1 MSLVPCSSCRRHVRV
16 ADVACPFC
24 ATPLSD
30 GDRARVIPPARTR
43 LDRWAT
49 FTFAT
54 ALAAAAACGGTTE
67 SSGGGSDAGH
77 DGASLGDAG
86 RTDGGPN
93 DDGGM
98 QALYGLAYDGGQD
111 VTIVPPYGLP
121 PPQDAGADA
130 PFDANSFPLYGMPIP
145 PDPFSDGG

>member
-1 MSLVPCSSCRRHVRV
+1 MSLVPCSSCRRHFRV
-16 ADVACPFC
+16 SDASCPFC
-24 ATPLSD
+24 AAPR
-30 GDRARVIPPARTR
+30 GDDAATRVIPPARKR

-54 ALAAAAACGGTTE
+54 ALVTAAACGGSTGE
-67 SSGGGSDAGH
+67 SGGSDGGSDA
-77 DGASLGDAG
+77 ALGDGG

-98 QALYGLAYDGGQD
+98 QALYGMAYDGGKQD
-111 VTIVPPYGLP
+111 VTVAPPYGVP
-121 PPQDAGADA
+121 PPQDAASDA
-130 PFDANSFPLYGMPIP
+130 PFDANGLPLYGMPVTP